1 MSQEEVD
8 DAKWITAD
16 DLQTQQDG
24 GDLLS
29 QPYSSQSSEEE
40 DSDEEYNES
49 VAIPN
54 HVQATTTLQVLP
66 PITTSTSVATAT
78 TSSTTST
85 SVDKKDYSHLVVFTA
100 HKAGMG
106 GKDSKVSQ
114 KEVNQKIH
122 EISKHSNF
130 LKTQK
135 TDLKL
140 DKRILELK
148 NKLNETKSTPVSEHE
163 LD

>member
-16 DLQTQQDG
+16 DLETLQDG

-29 QPYSSQSSEEE
+29 QPYSSEEE

-54 HVQATTTLQVLP
+54 HVQATTALQVPP
-66 PITTSTSVATAT
+66 PITTSTSVATAP

-85 SVDKKDYSHLVVFTA
+85 SADKKDYSHLVVFTA

-106 GKDSKVSQ
+106 GKDSKISQ

-122 EISKHSNF
+122 EISKHSKF
-130 LKTQK
+130 F
-135 TDLKL
+135 
-140 DKRILELK
+140 K
-148 NKLNETKSTPVSEHE
+148 NAKNRNTS
-163 LD
+163 